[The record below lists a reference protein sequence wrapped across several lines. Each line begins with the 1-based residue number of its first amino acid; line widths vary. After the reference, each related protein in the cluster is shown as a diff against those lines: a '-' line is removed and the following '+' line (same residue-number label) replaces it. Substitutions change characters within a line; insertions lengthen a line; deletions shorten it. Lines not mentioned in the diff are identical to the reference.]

1 MSGSNPVAA
10 APSQFAAPLDLRA
23 GLWRR
28 RLLIGWVGGLSLV
41 AGLAVTFLSAPSYRA
56 EARVLIENLET
67 SYDRSENETV
77 IASRVLDESELGSQ
91 VQVIASG
98 DIGKRVLEE
107 LDFPSASELSGKLAP
122 SGPFGRVL
130 IALGLKG
137 NANGQSEQQRA
148 LAIYR
153 QALTVYPVPQSRV
166 VAIRFT
172 ATDAKTAAAVANRV
186 AQVYVTATREVQND
200 NMGRARA
207 WLADEIER
215 LRSKLAGAETA
226 VEQFRIE
233 HGLLK
238 GTENTLAAQELS
250 ELSSQITLAE
260 TAQAELEA
268 KARAIRGMMRD
279 IGTVDA
285 SAPVL
290 DSALMQRLREQ
301 QIALSRE
308 HGELSAVYLAN
319 HPKMIAVTHDLK
331 ELEQAV
337 HDEAMKVVLSS
348 ESQAQTA
355 AARVA
360 ALRTRFESLKAE
372 AGQANREEVR
382 LRALERE
389 AAASKTVLETYMS
402 RLTDANARGT
412 LAAQPGV
419 ARIIEEA
426 EVPPNPYFPKG
437 GPIIVLS
444 GAGGLLLGVGLAF
457 MAMVMS
463 PDESV
468 RRHELPG
475 ANGPATPPSG
485 DGATAVRTMRPKP
498 VEQDR
503 NGTADAANASRPLEP
518 LCEIEPC
525 ETATQARMHVAAT
538 FARPG
543 TGYSLAIRPMVGW
556 VLGLR
561 QSQAARRI
569 LVTGIGYE
577 RHEAAVVSL
586 ALGRA
591 LALKGMK
598 TILVDTDS
606 GSRALDLALGD
617 RFRRTGEAGG
627 QIPADSIM
635 KESESGLFIF
645 QAPLDPAALPAPAM
659 GKILETLERSYDL
672 VITHGSPA
680 SPANAASWDS
690 FQIGL
695 VVASG
700 RYTREAAT
708 AVDMLRAGGLSDV
721 RFIRTRDSRI
731 QIGMKRAEGA

>member
-1 MSGSNPVAA
+1 MSGLDLLATP
-10 APSQFAAPLDLRA
+10 PSQLAVPLALWA
-23 GLWRR
+23 GFWKR
-28 RLLIGWVGGLSLV
+28 RLLIGGLFGLSLV

-67 SYDRSENETV
+67 TYDRSENETV

-91 VQVIASG
+91 VQVISSG
-98 DIGKRVLEE
+98 DIGKRVLQE
-107 LDFPSASELSGKLAP
+107 LDFSADSELSGKRAS
-122 SGPFGRVL
+122 SGPFGKIL
-130 IALGLKG
+130 IALGLKSD
-137 NANGQSEQQRA
+137 ASGQSEQQRA
-148 LAIYR
+148 LAAYR
-153 QALTVYPVPQSRV
+153 KALTVYPVPQSRV

-172 ATDAKTAAAVANRV
+172 ATDASTAADVANRV
-186 AQVYVTATREVQND
+186 ALVYVSATREVQNE

-238 GTENTLAAQELS
+238 GTGTTLAAQELS

-260 TAQAELEA
+260 TAQAELET
-268 KARAIRGMMRD
+268 KARAIREMMRD
-279 IGTVDA
+279 RGTVDA

-308 HGELSAVYLAN
+308 YGELSAVYLAN
-319 HPKMIAVTHDLK
+319 HPKIIAITHDLK
-331 ELEQAV
+331 ELERAV

-355 AARVA
+355 AARVT

-372 AGQANREEVR
+372 AGQANRDEVK

-389 AAASKTVLETYMS
+389 AAASKTILETYMS

-412 LAAQPGV
+412 LAAQPAV

-426 EVPPNPYFPKG
+426 EVPASPYFPKG
-437 GPIIVLS
+437 GPIIILS
-444 GAGGLLLGVGLAF
+444 GAGGLLLGLGLAF

-463 PDESV
+463 PAENM
-468 RRHELPG
+468 RPPELQD
-475 ANGPATPPSG
+475 ASGPATPPN
-485 DGATAVRTMRPKP
+485 GATAVRTMRPRS
-498 VEQDR
+498 VGQDA
-503 NGTADAANASRPLEP
+503 NGTADQAPSAPRTLEP
-518 LCEIEPC
+518 LCEIDPC
-525 ETATQARMHVAAT
+525 ETAAQAQIHAAAT

-543 TGYSLAIRPMVGW
+543 TGYSLAVRPMVGW
-556 VLGLR
+556 ILGLR
-561 QSQAARRI
+561 QFQAARRI

-577 RHEAAVVSL
+577 RLEAAAVSL

-617 RFRRTGEAGG
+617 RFRRSGGVGG
-627 QIPADSIM
+627 QIPPDSIM

-645 QAPLDPAALPAPAM
+645 KAPLDPAAFPALAM

-672 VITHGSPA
+672 VVTHGSPA
-680 SPANAASWDS
+680 SPANAASWNS
-690 FQIGL
+690 FQLGL
-695 VVASG
+695 VIASG
-700 RYTREAAT
+700 RYAREAAT
-708 AVDMLRAGGLSDV
+708 AVDMLQSGGLSEV
-721 RFIRTRDSRI
+721 RFVRTRDSRI